1 MIGYIEI
8 SVIIAAVAVV
18 TASIVWAI
26 TRTKGANY
34 GGGKA
39 VRKGYKSDNRKNRG
53 NGTGDQSKWIQ
64 RKEREINKKEKN
76 LSERQRVIK
85 QQERILAEKEAEL
98 NNLISEET
106 NKLSSISGLS
116 KDKARKNLMK
126 NLERQLES
134 EMRELKER
142 IEENARETVNKEVVG
157 LIEES
162 LKKHSEGS
170 GKEIIFSVYMLPRA
184 EIKSWVIGSS
194 GRNIRTFESSTGAK
208 LVISQFSDSVI
219 ISSSDRNKVK
229 MAEVALEE
237 LITFGK
243 ITPELIMDKVAHLKD
258 EFVEFF
264 DEER

>member
-1 MIGYIEI
+1 MIGYMEI
-8 SVIIAAVAVV
+8 SAIIAVVAVV

-26 TRTKGANY
+26 TRTKGTSY
-34 GGGKA
+34 GGGKT
-39 VRKGYKSDNRKNRG
+39 VRNGHKSGSRKNRG
-53 NGTGDQSKWIQ
+53 NGSGDQSKWIQ
-64 RKEREINKKEKN
+64 RKEREIKKREKN
-76 LSERQRVIK
+76 LSDRQRIIK
-85 QQERILAEKEAEL
+85 QQEGILAEKEAEL
-98 NNLISEET
+98 SNLISEET
-106 NKLSSISGLS
+106 KKLSSISGLS
-116 KDKARKNLMK
+116 QDKARKNLMK
-126 NLERQLES
+126 NLERQLEA
-134 EMRELKER
+134 EMRELRER

-229 MAEVALEE
+229 VAEVALEE